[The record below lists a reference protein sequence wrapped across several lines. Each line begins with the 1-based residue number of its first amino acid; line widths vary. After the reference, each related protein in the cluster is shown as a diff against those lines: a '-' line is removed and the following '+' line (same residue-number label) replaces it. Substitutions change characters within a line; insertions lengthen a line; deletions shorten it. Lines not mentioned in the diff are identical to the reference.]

1 MNRKLGTIFSILFIF
16 SGISFGE
23 SLEDRVKA
31 LEEKVKQLEQKINQ
45 LESKT
50 IQIQSEAKNIP
61 QTKIPASIKPPK
73 PVDFVVLSKKFKEAE
88 RGELLWNRD
97 DKIELKVQFVSR
109 LKKNASNIIGKM
121 LLIDKKTGKVLMET
135 PVNINKAL
143 NIFKGTEIKPG
154 EKLTYRVDF
163 LYDKRKPEHRLAR
176 DLPLEQLEVKFKPI
190 EVVYSDGT
198 VIYYEH

>member
-1 MNRKLGTIFSILFIF
+1 MKKNLGIVLTILLVSTYSTFA
-16 SGISFGE
+16 E

-31 LEEKVKQLEQKINQ
+31 LEEKVKQLEEKVKQ
-45 LESKT
+45 LEGKGLQVESSNSSVS
-50 IQIQSEAKNIP
+50 QA
-61 QTKIPASIKPPK
+61 PASIKPPK
-73 PVDFVVLSKKFKEAE
+73 PVDFVVLSKRFKEAE
-88 RGELLWNRD
+88 LGESLWNRD
-97 DKIELKVQFVSR
+97 DKIELKVQFTSR

-163 LYDKRKPEHRLAR
+163 IYDKRKPEHRLAR
-176 DLPLEQLEVKFKPI
+176 ELPLDQLEVKFKPI
-190 EVVYSDGT
+190 EVVYSDGV
-198 VIYYEH
+198 VIYYEK